1 MRNYLLLL
9 CTARKRSL
17 GQGNVFT
24 SVCLSTGGGGLHT
37 PGCRPPCRQTW
48 GVGQTPR
55 MQIPAPHT
63 DPLDADPCPPHTD
76 APGCRPPG
84 MQTPPQDADPP
95 PRYGQQAGGTHP
107 TGVHTFLQ
115 FIEWTKAVYRVRI
128 AQTA

>member
-1 MRNYLLLL
+1 MRNYLLVL

-37 PGCRPPCRQTW
+37 PPDADPPVGRPGGLGRPPW
-48 GVGQTPR
+48 

-84 MQTPPQDADPP
+84 MQTPPRMQIPP
-95 PRYGQQAGGTHP
+95 KIRSTSGWYASYWSAY
-107 TGVHTFLQ
+107 FFQ